1 MNAGRFS
8 LFPSVVAGSLV
19 AGLLLFTLPR
29 ACPASSVDQGQVA
42 TSVARLLEQMH
53 YTRQKL
59 DDRISEQ
66 FLENYLRLLDYQRM
80 YFLQSDVDEFAAKYG
95 TSLDDAMLRGD
106 VQPGIEIFERFRE
119 RVKDRVGKN
128 LEMIKEP
135 FAFTSNREV
144 EIDRRKA
151 AWPRDA
157 ADADRLWRNR
167 IEHEMLQEKLSEAP
181 IDPPE
186 KVLTR
191 RYNQVMRNVTEQEE
205 EDILKTFFTALAN
218 TYDPHSDYLSPSD
231 MENFSISMRLSLVGV
246 GAVLRSDDGY
256 AQVMEVV
263 PGGPADR
270 DGRLRV
276 NDRIVAVAQGSKEFE
291 DVVDMKLDKV
301 VERIR
306 GKKGSTVKLL
316 VIPANATDPSK
327 REVIEIVRDEV
338 KLKDQEARAELIEMP
353 GERTGEKLRVGWITL
368 PSFYANMD
376 RGPGTSP
383 KSTTADVSRLLKRL
397 TAEGIDGLVIDL
409 RRDGGGSL
417 EEAINLTGL
426 FIPEGPVVQ
435 VKNANGQVTVN
446 SDKNPS
452 TLYNGPMVVLM
463 NRLSASASEIFA
475 AALQDYGRAVIVGD
489 ERSFGKGTVQ
499 QLIDVGRVMPFF
511 SLAGADAGSLKLTV
525 QKFYRVKG
533 GSTQLK
539 GVESDIVL
547 PSLTDSPEIGEGAL
561 PGPLQYDEVDPRP
574 LMAGVRHPA
583 IDQISFLRE
592 RSASRA
598 AGEPEFQ
605 YIKEDM
611 QRIRDRIAANRISL
625 NYTQRKEELAAEKSR
640 KEERI
645 ASRKERGPA
654 LAASAFEITID
665 NAEDGELIPVAFE
678 RETKKSYL
686 ERDPDESEPADSE
699 ESADGEKKEK
709 PPEPDAV
716 RVEAL
721 NILRDMVSLGAPAGK
736 TASARG
742 EAAAK
747 NP

>member
-1 MNAGRFS
+1 MR
-8 LFPSVVAGSLV
+8 LV
-19 AGLLLFTLPR
+19 KLLPIAALLPVLIVFAPR
-29 ACPASSVDQGQVA
+29 GCASQPLDYGQVA

-59 DDRISEQ
+59 DDKVSAR
-66 FLENYLRLLDYQRM
+66 FLENYLRLLDYNRM
-80 YFLQSDVDEFAAKYG
+80 YFLQSDIDEFTEKYAS
-95 TSLDDAMLRGD
+95 TLDDAMLRGD
-106 VQPGIEIFERFRE
+106 VEPGLIIFERFRQRVKE
-119 RVKDRVGKN
+119 RVAKN
-128 LEMIKEP
+128 LELIKEP
-135 FAFTSNREV
+135 FSFTSKREIEV
-144 EIDRRKA
+144 DRRKA
-151 AWPRDA
+151 PWPRNM

-167 IEHEMLQEKLSEAP
+167 IEHELLQEKLSEAP

-191 RYNQVMRNVTEQEE
+191 RYKQVLRNVTEQDRA
-205 EDILKTFFTALAN
+205 DILKTYFTALAN
-218 TYDPHSDYLSPSD
+218 TYDPHSDYLSPGD

-246 GAVLRSDDGY
+246 GAVLRSEDGY
-256 AQVMEVV
+256 AQVVEVI

-276 NDRIVAVAQGSKEFE
+276 KDRIVAVAQGNNEFE

-306 GKKGSTVKLL
+306 GEKGSIVRLL

-338 KLKDQEARAELIEMP
+338 KLKDQEAKAELIEMP
-353 GERTGEKLRVGWITL
+353 GEHEGEKLRIGWITL

-397 TAEGIDGLVIDL
+397 NAEGIDGLIIDL

-426 FIPEGPVVQ
+426 FIPKGPVVQ

-446 SDKNPS
+446 SDKDNR
-452 TLYNGPMVVLM
+452 TLYNGPMIVLM

-475 AALQDYGRAVIVGD
+475 AALQDYGRALIVGD

-499 QLIDVGRVMPFF
+499 QLIDVGRVMPFY

-547 PSLTDSPEIGEGAL
+547 PSLTDSPEIGESAL
-561 PGPLQYDEVDPRP
+561 IGPLEYDEVAP
-574 LMAGVRHPA
+574 LPIPSARHP
-583 IDQISFLRE
+583 SLENLEFLRKRSEE
-592 RSASRA
+592 RVAK
-598 AGEPEFQ
+598 EPEFQ

-611 QRIRDRIAANRISL
+611 ARIRDRIASNRISL
-625 NYTQRKEELAAEKSR
+625 NLAQRKAELAEEKKR

-645 ASRKERGPA
+645 ASRKQRGPA
-654 LAASAFEITID
+654 LAAKAFEITLD
-665 NAEDGELIPVAFE
+665 NVDRAELVPVAFE
-678 RETKKSYL
+678 RATKKSYL
-686 ERDPDESEPADSE
+686 DLEEEVSTSAEDNQDDSAKSGADN
-699 ESADGEKKEK
+699 EKKDT

-721 NILRDMVSLGAPAGK
+721 YIMRDMISCVSPEGK
-736 TASARG
+736 TASIPLA
-742 EAAAK
+742 EVPAK